1 MLIACAVEAMVEAR
15 AQFFLQLRRI
25 TNSQMS
31 CNSTAI
37 QMKFGTT
44 QNMKY
49 LYKQQNRNFTYLIR
63 VASTSNN
70 TATAKKRKIAATAED
85 VDSKESLWMQ
95 EKEFRRKEHQWNEVL
110 YNLKR
115 ENCNL
120 KLDYSPDNFKV
131 PKYPQK
137 SVENSI

>member
-1 MLIACAVEAMVEAR
+1 MELLKISNT
-15 AQFFLQLRRI
+15 I
-25 TNSQMS
+25 T
-31 CNSTAI
+31 
-37 QMKFGTT
+37 
-44 QNMKY
+44 Y

-63 VASTSNN
+63 VASTSND

-115 ENCNL
+115 E
-120 KLDYSPDNFKV
+120 KLQLEIRLLSRQLQGSQVSTEKR
-131 PKYPQK
+131 
-137 SVENSI
+137 